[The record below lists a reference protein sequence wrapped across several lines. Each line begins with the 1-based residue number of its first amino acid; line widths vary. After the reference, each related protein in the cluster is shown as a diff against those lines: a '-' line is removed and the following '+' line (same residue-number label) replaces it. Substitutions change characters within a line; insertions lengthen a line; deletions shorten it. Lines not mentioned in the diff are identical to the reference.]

1 MANASNKT
9 TVANKSIGTAEL
21 IASTA
26 TTPRT
31 QQSIDPREIATPIK
45 ESKASAKNTDVVR
58 KAITLADGALAGVE
72 AAQLAFADTLITFA
86 AHGVTPSTLSGA
98 SGQVAEGKHY
108 ATAKDCIAK
117 RVFSVKE
124 YNVYISSVLAKK
136 VDGKDTARGA
146 MHKLVNGRM
155 RNLRDALNKLV
166 DAESK
171 PAGKAK
177 TTAIEAWTKKV
188 LDQTAKFKALSGDQT
203 TTAAKASKAAWV
215 DVNALHAL
223 TVKYMDDV
231 KAITAK

>member
-31 QQSIDPREIATPIK
+31 QESIDPGEIVRK
-45 ESKASAKNTDVVR
+45 RVRHSLDVVR

-72 AAQLAFADTLITFA
+72 AAQLAFADTLTTFA
-86 AHGVTPSTLSGA
+86 THGVTPATLSGA
-98 SGQVAEGKHY
+98 AGQVAEGRHY

-124 YNVYISSVLAKK
+124 YNLYTNSVLAKK

-203 TTAAKASKAAWV
+203 TTAAKATKAAWV

>member
-1 MANASNKT
+1 MTNATNKT
-9 TVANKSIGTAEL
+9 PATKKSIDTAEL

-26 TTPRT
+26 TTPRI
-31 QQSIDPREIATPIK
+31 QQSIDPREITKPTK
-45 ESKASAKNTDVVR
+45 ESKASAKDTDIVR

-72 AAQLAFADTLITFA
+72 AAQLAFADTLATFA
-86 AHGVTPSTLSGA
+86 AHGVTPATLSGA
-98 SGQVAEGKHY
+98 AGQVAAGKHY
-108 ATAKDCIAK
+108 ATAKDCIAR

-124 YNVYISSVLAKK
+124 YNLYTNSVLAKK

-155 RNLRDALNKLV
+155 RNLRNALAKSI

-203 TTAAKASKAAWV
+203 TTAAKATKAAWV